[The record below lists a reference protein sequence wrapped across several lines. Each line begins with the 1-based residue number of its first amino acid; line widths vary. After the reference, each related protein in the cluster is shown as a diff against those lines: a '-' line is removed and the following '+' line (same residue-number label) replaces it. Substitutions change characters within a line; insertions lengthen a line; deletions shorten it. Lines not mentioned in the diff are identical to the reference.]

1 MAYNKVIYGGST
13 LIDLTEDTITAN
25 DLLNGVTAHDKSG
38 TSITGNIASKTSSNL
53 TVSGATVTAEAGYYS
68 SQVSKSVAT
77 GSASTPATTITA
89 NPSISV
95 NSSGLITAT
104 TSATQNVTPTV
115 SAGYVSSGTA
125 GTITVNGS
133 NTSQLTTLGATTYNT
148 STTNQT
154 IASGRY
160 LTGTQTI
167 RAVTYSGLNASDIAE
182 GVTITIGDSADP
194 DRIASVTGTL
204 EFITYYTGTS
214 APSSSLGINGDI
226 YLQTT

>member
-13 LIDLTEDTITAN
+13 LIDLTEDTITAS
-25 DLLNGVTAHDKSG
+25 DLLDGVTAHDKSG
-38 TSITGNIASKTSSNL
+38 ASITGNIASKTSSNL
-53 TVSGATVTAEAGYYS
+53 TVSGATVTAPSGYYP

-104 TSATQNVTPTV
+104 TSATQNITPSV
-115 SAGYVSSGTA
+115 SAGYISSGTA
-125 GTITVNGS
+125 GTVTVNGS

-167 RAVTYSGLNASDIAE
+167 RGVTYSGLNAADIAE